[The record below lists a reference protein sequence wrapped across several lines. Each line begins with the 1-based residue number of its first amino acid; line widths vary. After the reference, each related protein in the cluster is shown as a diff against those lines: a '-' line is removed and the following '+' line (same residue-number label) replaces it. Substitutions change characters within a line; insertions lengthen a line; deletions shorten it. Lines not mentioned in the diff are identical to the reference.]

1 MNLRWLKRKPKPE
14 PAPDDMTIEELHVSR
29 EGMIEL
35 SAKHPAVAAIAEA
48 AAEFFVAQKGV
59 NFVTMTVWT
68 EKLGY
73 MNIEFR
79 REGGMP
85 LTTKLKKLTDL
96 LTEYVNCP
104 HEFDD
109 ERMKYV
115 AVQVD
120 KGLLK
125 EAKSLLGI

>member
-1 MNLRWLKRKPKPE
+1 MSRWKWPRWLRRKPKL
-14 PAPDDMTIEELHVSR
+14 T
-29 EGMIEL
+29 
-35 SAKHPAVAAIAEA
+35 KAE
-48 AAEFFVAQKGV
+48 Q
-59 NFVTMTVWT
+59 
-68 EKLGY
+68 
-73 MNIEFR
+73 
-79 REGGMP
+79 
-85 LTTKLKKLTDL
+85 L

>member
-1 MNLRWLKRKPKPE
+1 MNYKKPGFSVTVSLGRW
-14 PAPDDMTIEELHVSR
+14 A
-29 EGMIEL
+29 G
-35 SAKHPAVAAIAEA
+35 
-48 AAEFFVAQKGV
+48 
-59 NFVTMTVWT
+59 
-68 EKLGY
+68 
-73 MNIEFR
+73 FR
-79 REGGMP
+79 RDRLRFVMGWVAVTLFPFDADVAMSAILRQGE
-85 LTTKLKKLTDL
+85 KCESL